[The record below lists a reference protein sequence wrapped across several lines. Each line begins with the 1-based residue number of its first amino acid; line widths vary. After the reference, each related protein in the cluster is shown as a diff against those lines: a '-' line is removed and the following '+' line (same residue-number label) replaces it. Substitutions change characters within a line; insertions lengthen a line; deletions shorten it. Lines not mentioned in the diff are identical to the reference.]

1 MEIIF
6 EAIVGSTAYGLA
18 TENSDVDQLGVYVMP
33 TEELH
38 GLKLYTERDFTVVKE
53 RPEDQ
58 DRTFHEVGK
67 FARLALTANPTVTE
81 LLWVP
86 ESLVLTNSVAFEG
99 LRNNRLKFLSA
110 ERVKDA
116 YMGYATAQFK
126 KINERWENDGDTQT
140 RIKKHA
146 RHLLRLMHQG
156 YTLYTEAELPIKLD
170 NPAMYHEFGEMV
182 AYHPGHGLRVLNEY
196 RARFELAKPAI
207 PEHAD
212 RDKIDRIIKWIRSGY

>member
-6 EAIVGSTAYGLA
+6 ESIVGSTAYGLA
-18 TENSDVDQLGVYVMP
+18 GPDSDVDQLGVYVEP
-33 TEELH
+33 TENLH
-38 GLKLYTERDFTVVKE
+38 GLKLWTEKDFTKVKE

-67 FARLALTANPTVTE
+67 FCRLALTANPTVTE

-86 ESLVLTNSVAFEG
+86 ESLILTNSVAFEG

-126 KINERWENDGDTQT
+126 KITTRWENDGDTQK
-140 RIKKHA
+140 RIKKHS

-156 YTLYTEAELPIKLD
+156 FTLYSTGELPIRLD
-170 NPAMYHEFGEMV
+170 DPERYHEFGEIV
-182 AYHPGHGLRVLNEY
+182 SEIPSHALSTLETYGEL
-196 RARFELAKPAI
+196 FESTKPVI

-212 RDKIDRIIKWIRSGY
+212 RDKIDRIVKWVRSGY

>member
-6 EAIVGSTAYGLA
+6 ESIVGSTAYGLA

-38 GLKLYTERDFTVVKE
+38 GLKLFTERDFTVVKE

-126 KINERWENDGDTQT
+126 KINERWENDGTTQT

-156 YTLYTEAELPIKLD
+156 YKLYSTGELPIKLED
-170 NPAMYHEFGEMV
+170 PWRYHEFGEV
-182 AYHPGHGLRVLNEY
+182 TAQHPKHAQNTLEY
-196 RARFELAKPAI
+196 YGALFEGTKPAI

>member
-6 EAIVGSTAYGLA
+6 EAIVGSTAYGLNHA
-18 TENSDVDQLGVYVMP
+18 ESDIDRLGVYVEP
-33 TEELH
+33 TANLT
-38 GLKLYTERDFTVVKE
+38 GLKLFTERDFTVVKDK
-53 RPEDQ
+53 PEDP

-67 FARLALTANPTVTE
+67 FCRLALTANPTVTE

-86 ESLVLTNSVAFEG
+86 ESLVLTNSVAFES
-99 LRNNRLKFLSA
+99 LRNHRLKFLSA

-156 YTLYTEAELPIKLD
+156 YTLYSTGELPIKLD
-170 NPAMYHEFGEMV
+170 NPEMYREFGEMV

-196 RARFELAKPAI
+196 RARFELAKPVI

-212 RDKIDRIIKWIRSGY
+212 RDRIDRIVKWIRSAY